1 MLLNLIAFVP
11 LFIESLQCAKH
22 RVKGITLSLKSLQ
35 QSPEAYDPILHTNKL
50 ELREVEQLAQVMMQ
64 TWNLNPDCPHSHVL
78 STTMVC
84 EF

>member
-1 MLLNLIAFVP
+1 MLPNLIAFVP
-11 LFIESLQCAKH
+11 LLIESLQCVRH
-22 RVKGITLSLKSLQ
+22 LVKGIILSLKSLQ

-50 ELREVEQLAQVMMQ
+50 ELREMEQLAQVTVQ
-64 TWNLNPDCPHSHVL
+64 TWNLNPDCPQNHVL